1 MALMKREIE
10 DWTLDDLL
18 EAINPAPP
26 STGERFRR
34 ALAVAVNGWQEGQLT
49 DEQASEFIK
58 ALFTVK
64 LNGEVSEMIS
74 DYFTPKSRRRS
85 EDASRG
91 GFSLIL

>member
-10 DWTLDDLL
+10 DWTLDDVL

-26 STGERFRR
+26 STDERFRR

-49 DEQASEFIK
+49 DEQAGEFIK
-58 ALFTVK
+58 ALFAVK

-74 DYFTPKSRRRS
+74 DYFTPKSRQRS

-91 GFSLIL
+91 SFSLIL